1 MNMQALLLRVGLDNG
16 SGGGLAPIYEDGTF
30 DYIPIPE
37 SYETSQ
43 QQTFDEVKTR
53 DGPPY
58 AEYVH
63 SDNES
68 SPLHLD
74 PEFTTYTYGDPTR
87 KRSQLAELT
96 EDDLLIFYAGLK
108 PRTSEGQ
115 PRLYVI
121 GYFTV
126 DTVHDLDDKTS
137 TERVELFNHLA
148 NNAHIKRTK
157 LTPDSKHP
165 DQDAYP
171 IIVEGK
177 PDQSRLVE
185 KARPL
190 TDAYVSGTNQ
200 QYHMLESVARITG
213 YSSEKDLTR
222 ASGRWLDPAYEGILR
237 GWLDDETTGLV
248 GSDTRLYSYVLTHDT
263 GFAPN
268 VSHGYCT
275 LATCKP
281 KIRMNA
287 NVGDWVIGTGSLSRD
302 DNEERLLYA
311 MRVEEV
317 MPYDEYFERADF
329 KYKKPKDSDLHDPQ
343 GDNIY
348 YTGKPLGGERIE
360 NSDTYSASTPDGER
374 IHYKEAL
381 PFVQLENPNHPPS
394 RIDPDTPDDPDRQAV
409 LVSRQFWYF
418 GEKEVHLPEDD
429 ALRDALIKGYQNPDG
444 KIGRKKT
451 ENETKIN
458 QFMSWLVENY
468 RIGVHSHPR
477 DAGKTDDH
485 GHTNC

>member
-1 MNMQALLLRVGLDNG
+1 MQALLLRVGLDYG
-16 SGGGLAPIYEDGTF
+16 TGGGLAPIYDDGTF
-30 DYIPIPE
+30 EYIPIPE
-37 SYETSQ
+37 SYETTQ
-43 QQTFDEVKTR
+43 QQTFGGVTTR
-53 DGPPY
+53 DGRPY
-58 AEYVH
+58 AEYVG
-63 SDNES
+63 SNNES
-68 SPLHLD
+68 RPLHLD

-108 PRTSEGQ
+108 PKTSAGH

-126 DTVHDLDDKTS
+126 DAIHELDGKTP
-137 TERVELFNHLA
+137 TERADLSDRLS
-148 NNAHIKRTK
+148 NNAHIQRTK
-157 LTPDSKHP
+157 LTPESKHP

-171 IIVEGK
+171 VIVEGK
-177 PDQSRLVE
+177 PDQSRLLE

-200 QYHMLESVARITG
+200 QYHMLDSVARISG
-213 YSSEKDLTR
+213 YSTEKDLTR
-222 ASGRWLDPAYEGILR
+222 ASGRWLEPTDEGLLR
-237 GWLDDETTGLV
+237 AWLDDETTGLV
-248 GSDTRLYSYVLTHDT
+248 GSDTRLYSYVLTHDS

-287 NVGDWVIGTGSLSRD
+287 NVGDWVIGTGSLTRD

-317 MPYDEYFERADF
+317 LPYDEYFEREDF
-329 KYKKPKDSDLHDPQ
+329 EYKKPKDSDLHDSQ

-360 NSDTYSASTPDGER
+360 DSDTYRAATPDGDR
-374 IHYKEAL
+374 IYYRDSY
-381 PFVQLENPNHPPS
+381 PFVQLDNPNHPPS
-394 RIDPDTPDDPDRQAV
+394 RIKADTPNDPDRQAV

-418 GEKEVHLPEDD
+418 GGKEVHLPEDD
-429 ALRDALIKGYQNPDG
+429 NLREALIKGYQNPNG
-444 KIGRKKT
+444 KIGQKKT
-451 ENETKIN
+451 TNEDRIN
-458 QFMSWLVENY
+458 QFVSWLVENY
-468 RIGVHSHPR
+468 RIGVHSYPR
-477 DAGKTDDH
+477 DAGETDDH
-485 GHTNC
+485 EHTNC